1 MFAVSPANKFSS
13 YGVRYDFSSV
23 MHYDSKIAA
32 RQFGMKT
39 MTAKVNPEENDAK
52 MGQREGLSPSDA
64 EALSKMYCRPKE
76 CVDANVY
83 CGTWATQNRCYQNGN
98 PSQSFISM
106 NRSDFSQNETLSA
119 MANDGIANES
129 LFVLRFYEETKTFE
143 KQVGIIIPS
152 IFAVFAFFGL
162 IGNLLVVIV
171 ALNRQM
177 RNSTNTLIIGLTCS
191 DLMFLTLCIPFTAI
205 DYAFPIWVLPNWMC
219 PLINYLQHS
228 SAYFSVWTLTLMAF
242 DRFLAVVFPVDS
254 MTWRSPRNTF
264 FVLVIVYSV
273 ILVSQIQVGR
283 IHAVY
288 NYTFIEEHRSACSI
302 VSITKGE
309 ASVAEAR
316 LYFFSFNLF
325 GYCLPLG
332 ITCVLYYFM
341 LKRLW
346 YAPLAMNSS
355 KKNLR
360 LGNSV
365 ASNSNTANSSLRSRP
380 ETIRAKRKVTRLVL
394 CVVIIWAVCWLPLN
408 LCFFASGLI
417 YPDTLVLRGGKP
429 IVVVQICSQVL
440 AYCNSTLNPI
450 LYPLVSENFRKGFLR
465 VLCYTANW
473 VSCGRCCKQFQLYNT
488 RMELTMLNRSNSN
501 KSKQMSRSNSK
512 TTTSTKNTT
521 NNHLNTQSL
530 TNNEPSMLS
539 LLHRPSLHK
548 RCSAVSVSDRGTAV
562 RTASVCS
569 TRMRLLSRGDSG
581 TFLTVLVSEEVS
593 SSPLGL
599 SSQRRMSRISVPAN
613 EQQTQQRHSQ
623 LSLIGV
629 RKCGTL
635 EETAAEGGE
644 SAAEEKMGKGSY
656 TFEEGDQQ
664 I

>member
-1 MFAVSPANKFSS
+1 M
-13 YGVRYDFSSV
+13 
-23 MHYDSKIAA
+23 AA
-32 RQFGMKT
+32 
-39 MTAKVNPEENDAK
+39 D
-52 MGQREGLSPSDA
+52 GLS
-64 EALSKMYCRPKE
+64 
-76 CVDANVY
+76 
-83 CGTWATQNRCYQNGN
+83 
-98 PSQSFISM
+98 
-106 NRSDFSQNETLSA
+106 NETL
-119 MANDGIANES
+119 
-129 LFVLRFYEETKTFE
+129 LVFHFYEETRAFE
-143 KQVGIIIPS
+143 KQVGVIIPS
-152 IFAVFAFFGL
+152 IFGVFAFFGL

-205 DYAFPIWVLPNWMC
+205 DYASPVWVLPNWMC

-228 SAYFSVWTLTLMAF
+228 SAYFSVWTLTLMAA
-242 DRFLAVVFPVDS
+242 DRFLAVVFPVES
-254 MTWRSPRNTF
+254 MTLRSPRNTF
-264 FVLVIVYSV
+264 FVLVIVYSL
-273 ILVSQIQVGR
+273 ILLSQIQVGR

-288 NYTFIEEHRSACSI
+288 NYTFIMDERSACSI
-302 VSITKGE
+302 VSITKGD
-309 ASVAEAR
+309 ASAR

-346 YAPLAMNSS
+346 YAPLRGGGSS
-355 KKNLR
+355 TSTKA

-365 ASNSNTANSSLRSRP
+365 VSNSNASNSSLRSRP

-429 IVVVQICSQVL
+429 IVVIQICSQVL

-465 VLCYTANW
+465 VLCFMANW
-473 VSCGRCCKQFQLYNT
+473 VSCGRCCKQFQLYNA

-521 NNHLNTQSL
+521 NNNLNTQSL
-530 TNNEPSMLS
+530 VNNEPSMLS

-548 RCSAVSVSDRGTAV
+548 RCSAVSVSDRGNG
-562 RTASVCS
+562 
-569 TRMRLLSRGDSG
+569 TRMRVLSRGDSG
-581 TFLTVLVSEEVS
+581 TFLTVLVSDEMS
-593 SSPLGL
+593 PSPLGPFP
-599 SSQRRMSRISVPAN
+599 QRRMSRISSPVHDHRIH
-613 EQQTQQRHSQ
+613 QQQPQHRHSQ
-623 LSLIGV
+623 LSLLSV
-629 RKCGTL
+629 RRCGTL
-635 EETAAEGGE
+635 EETTAEGE
-644 SAAEEKMGKGSY
+644 SARADSEMADEKLMKCTY
-656 TFEEGDQQ
+656 KFEEGDQQ